1 LTRSWP
7 INERANWPRVTDA
20 NHDPVAELVGL
31 GLDRREARWLVEE
44 FLPGGDPDSLTV
56 LRGAA
61 QRRLDG
67 EPLQYIIGHWPFRS
81 LDLDVDPRVLIP
93 RPETEGL
100 VDVALGE
107 LAAAASLAPLLV
119 DLGCGSGAIGL
130 SLLDELRVRGVA
142 ATLVALD
149 ESTDAL
155 DVARAN
161 ARKHHLHAVSFVASS
176 WFDALDSSLRGRV
189 DLVVANPP
197 YVGASEM
204 QTLDPVLRYEPLGAL
219 VSTDEGGV
227 VGFGD
232 LDLIVRES
240 LGWLR
245 PGGSLV
251 MEHGEEQRAP
261 LIELAK
267 DYGYVHVRD
276 LDDLSGRP
284 RTFVARRPS

>member
-1 LTRSWP
+1 M
-7 INERANWPRVTDA
+7 TDA